1 MKDEDILEGMK
12 IFLNE
17 DILVPRSCAGITS
30 DNIKYVKILIITQTP
45 AEAFDTE
52 AKSFFA

>member
-17 DILVPRSCAGITS
+17 DILVARSCAGITS
-30 DNIKYVKILIITQTP
+30 DNIKYVKILIITQ
-45 AEAFDTE
+45 DTCGGL
-52 AKSFFA
+52 